1 VERPV
6 RNGRSFY
13 LTKRATIEVREVSA
27 RAQNSS

>member
-13 LTKRATIEVREVSA
+13 LISIIDFEEGIRE
-27 RAQNSS
+27 